1 MNEIEL
7 VERIRRLAAKGR
19 RIAVGIGDDCAVYRP
34 KPNRDLLFKTDPM
47 IEDIHFKRDLAPE
60 IVGHRALAR
69 NLSDIAAMGG
79 DPEFCLV
86 SLSLPEHLIDN
97 KLGDNQLGEKWDED
111 QAGCE
116 KWIDGFYR
124 GLMKLAKRTGTAL
137 AGGHLAKADKLFC
150 DVIVCGSVPRGKALL
165 RSGAKVGDA
174 LYVSGRLG
182 KSWESRFEPR
192 LALGRSLRGR
202 ATSCI
207 DISDGL
213 SLDLFRLCRASKVA
227 ADVDRVPMVRGASL
241 DRALHGG
248 EDYEL
253 LFTMPER
260 LTPPQGTTRVGT
272 IVRGRHGAVR
282 FQGQLLP
289 PQGHD
294 HFQR

>member
-1 MNEIEL
+1 
-7 VERIRRLAAKGR
+7 
-19 RIAVGIGDDCAVYRP
+19 
-34 KPNRDLLFKTDPM
+34 M
-47 IEDIHFKRDLAPE
+47 IEDIHFTRDLAPA

-79 DPEFCLV
+79 DPQFCLE
-86 SLSLPEHLIDN
+86 SLALPAHLADN
-97 KLGDNQLGEKWDED
+97 KLGEKWDE
-111 QAGCE
+111 E
-116 KWIDGFYR
+116 WIDGFYR
-124 GLMKLAKRTGTAL
+124 GLMSLAKRTGTAL

-165 RSGAKVGDA
+165 RSGARVGDA
-174 LYVSGRLG
+174 LYVSGPLG
-182 KSWESRFEPR
+182 RSWVRRFEPR

-227 ADVDRVPMVRGASL
+227 ADVDRIPMARGASL

-260 LTPPQGTTRVGT
+260 LAAPPGTTRIGT
-272 IVRGRHGAVR
+272 IVRGRPGAVR
-282 FQGQLLP
+282 FQGAPLEP
-289 PQGHD
+289 RGHD
-294 HFQR
+294 HFRR

>member
-1 MNEIEL
+1 MNEIDLIEK
-7 VERIRRLAAKGR
+7 IRKLAAKGPQ
-19 RIAVGIGDDCAVYRP
+19 ITVGIGDDCAVFRP
-34 KPNRDLLFKTDPM
+34 KANRDLLFKTDPM
-47 IEDIHFKRDLAPE
+47 IEDIHFKRDMAPE

-86 SLSLPEHLIDN
+86 SLALPAHLADN
-97 KLGDNQLGEKWDED
+97 KLGEKWDE
-111 QAGCE
+111 E
-116 KWIDGFYR
+116 WIARFYK
-124 GLMKLAKRTGTAL
+124 GLMTLAKRTGTAL

-174 LYVSGRLG
+174 IYVSGRLG
-182 KSWESRFEPR
+182 KSWEGRFEPR
-192 LALGRSLRGR
+192 LALGRELRGR

-213 SLDLFRLCRASKVA
+213 SLDLFRLCRESKVA
-227 ADVDRVPMVRGASL
+227 AEVERVPIVKGASL
-241 DRALHGG
+241 ERALHGG

-260 LTPPQGTTRVGT
+260 MKAPKGATRIGT
-272 IVRGRHGAVR
+272 IVRGKHGDVR
-282 FQGQLLP
+282 FQGQPLESR
-289 PQGHD
+289 GHD
-294 HFQR
+294 HFRR

>member
-1 MNEIEL
+1 MNEIDLIEK
-7 VERIRRLAAKGR
+7 IRKLAAKGP
-19 RIAVGIGDDCAVYRP
+19 RITIGIGDDCAVFRP
-34 KPNRDLLFKTDPM
+34 KPNQDLLFKTDPM
-47 IEDIHFKRDLAPE
+47 IEDVHFKRDLAPE

-79 DPEFCLV
+79 DPQFCLV
-86 SLSLPEHLIDN
+86 SLSLPAHLV
-97 KLGDNQLGEKWDED
+97 GFER
-111 QAGCE
+111 
-116 KWIDGFYR
+116 WIDGFYR
-124 GLMKLAKRTGTAL
+124 GLMKLAKRTGMAL

-165 RSGAKVGDA
+165 RSGAKAGDA

-227 ADVDRVPMVRGASL
+227 AEVDHIPMVRGVTL

-260 LTPPQGTTRVGT
+260 LMPPQGTTRIGT
-272 IVRGRHGAVR
+272 IVRGRRHGAVR
-282 FQGQLLP
+282 FQGEPLAP
-289 PQGHD
+289 RGHD

>member
-1 MNEIEL
+1 MNEIDLIEK
-7 VERIRRLAAKGR
+7 IRRLAAKGPQ
-19 RIAVGIGDDCAVYRP
+19 ITVGIGDDCALFRP
-34 KPNRDLLFKTDPM
+34 KPNHDLLFKTDPM
-47 IEDIHFKRDLAPE
+47 IEDIHFTRDLDPA

-79 DPEFCLV
+79 DPQFCLV
-86 SLSLPEHLIDN
+86 SLSLPEELATSTRGPN
-97 KLGDNQLGEKWDED
+97 
-111 QAGCE
+111 
-116 KWIDGFYR
+116 WIDLFYR

-165 RSGAKVGDA
+165 RSGARPGDA

-182 KSWESRFEPR
+182 HAWDSRFEPK

-207 DISDGL
+207 DVSDGL
-213 SLDLFRLCRASKVA
+213 SLDLFRLCSASKVA
-227 ADVDRVPMVRGASL
+227 AEVDRVPIVRGATL

-253 LFTMPER
+253 LFTMPPR
-260 LTPPQGTTRVGT
+260 LAPPKGTTRIGSD
-272 IVRGRHGAVR
+272 R
-282 FQGQLLP
+282 Q
-289 PQGHD
+289 
-294 HFQR
+294 

>member
-7 VERIRRLAAKGR
+7 IEKIRKLAAKGPQ
-19 RIAVGIGDDCAVYRP
+19 ITVGIGDDCAVFRP
-34 KPNRDLLFKTDPM
+34 KPNHDLLFKTDPM
-47 IEDIHFKRDLAPE
+47 IEGIHFTRDLDPQ

-69 NLSDIAAMGG
+69 NLSDIASMGG
-79 DPEFCLV
+79 DPNFCLV
-86 SLSLPEHLIDN
+86 SLALPEELATGTGAN
-97 KLGDNQLGEKWDED
+97 
-111 QAGCE
+111 
-116 KWIDGFYR
+116 WIDLFYR

-150 DVIVCGSVPRGKALL
+150 DVMVAGSVPRGKALL
-165 RSGAKVGDA
+165 RTGARAGDA

-182 KSWESRFEPR
+182 HPWNGRFEPK

-213 SLDLFRLCRASKVA
+213 SLDLFRLCSASNVA
-227 ADVDRVPMVRGASL
+227 AEVDRVPIVRGATL

-253 LFTMPER
+253 LFTMPPK
-260 LTPPQGTTRVGT
+260 LAAPKGTSRIGT
-272 IVRGRHGAVR
+272 IVKGRSGAVR
-282 FQGQLLP
+282 FQGQPLP
-289 PQGHD
+289 PRGHD
-294 HFQR
+294 HFQNDGWERSK

>member
-7 VERIRRLAAKGR
+7 IEKIRRLAAKGPQ
-19 RIAVGIGDDCAVYRP
+19 ITVGIGDDCAVFRP
-34 KPNRDLLFKTDPM
+34 RPNRDLLFKTDPM
-47 IEDIHFKRDLAPE
+47 IEDVHFKRETAPE
-60 IVGHRALAR
+60 VVGHRALAR

-86 SLSLPEHLIDN
+86 SLALPAHLANN
-97 KLGDNQLGEKWDED
+97 KLGDKWDE
-111 QAGCE
+111 E
-116 KWIDGFYR
+116 WIARFYQ
-124 GLMKLAKRTGTAL
+124 GLMALAKRTGTAL

-150 DVIVCGSVPRGKALL
+150 DVIVCGSAPRGKALL
-165 RSGAKVGDA
+165 RSGAKAGDA
-174 LYVSGRLG
+174 LYVSGKLG

-213 SLDLFRLCRASKVA
+213 SLDLFRLCKASKVA
-227 ADVDRVPMVRGASL
+227 AEVDRVPMVKGASVE
-241 DRALHGG
+241 RALHGG

-260 LTPPQGTTRVGT
+260 SKTPAGTTRIGT
-272 IVRGRHGAVR
+272 IVRGRHGALR
-282 FQGQLLP
+282 FRGEPLEPL
-289 PQGHD
+289 GHD
-294 HFQR
+294 HFRG

>member
-7 VERIRRLAAKGR
+7 IEKIRKLAPKGP
-19 RIAVGIGDDCAVYRP
+19 RIAVGIGDDCAVFRP
-34 KPNRDLLFKTDPM
+34 TPIRDLLFKTDPM
-47 IEDIHFKRDLAPE
+47 IEDIHFTRDVAAAV
-60 IVGHRALAR
+60 VGHRALAR

-79 DPEFCLV
+79 DPQFCLV
-86 SLSLPEHLIDN
+86 SLALPAELAENTI
-97 KLGDNQLGEKWDED
+97 G
-111 QAGCE
+111 AS
-116 KWIDGFYR
+116 WIDGFYR
-124 GLMKLAKRTGTAL
+124 GLMSLAKRTGTAL
-137 AGGHLAKADKLFC
+137 AGGHLAKADKIFC

-165 RSGAKVGDA
+165 RSGARAGDA

-182 KSWESRFEPR
+182 RSWERRFEPR
-192 LALGRSLRGR
+192 LALGRGLRGR

-213 SLDLFRLCRASKVA
+213 SLDLFRLCLASKVA
-227 ADVDRVPMVRGASL
+227 AEVERIPIARGASL

-260 LTPPQGTTRVGT
+260 LTAPPGTTRIGT
-272 IVRGRHGAVR
+272 IVRGRPGAVR
-282 FQGQLLP
+282 FQGEPLEP
-289 PQGHD
+289 RGHD

>member
-1 MNEIEL
+1 MNEIDLIEK
-7 VERIRRLAAKGR
+7 IRKLATKGPQ
-19 RIAVGIGDDCAVYRP
+19 IAVGIGDDCAVFRP
-34 KPNRDLLFKTDPM
+34 KPKQDLLFKTDPM
-47 IEDIHFKRDLAPE
+47 IEDIHFTRDLAPE

-69 NLSDIAAMGG
+69 NLSDLAAMGG

-86 SLSLPEHLIDN
+86 SLALPAHLMNN
-97 KLGDNQLGEKWDED
+97 KLGEKWDE
-111 QAGCE
+111 E
-116 KWIDGFYR
+116 WIGKFYR
-124 GLMKLAKRTGTAL
+124 GLMALAKKTGTAL

-165 RSGAKVGDA
+165 RSGAKPGDA

-182 KSWESRFEPR
+182 KSWESRFTPR
-192 LALGRSLRGR
+192 LELGRSLRGR

-227 ADVDRVPMVRGASL
+227 AEVDRVPIVRGASL

-260 LTPPQGTTRVGT
+260 LQAPKGTTRIGT
-272 IVRGRHGAVR
+272 IVRGKHGAVR
-282 FQGQLLP
+282 FQGEPLEAR
-289 PQGHD
+289 GHD
-294 HFQR
+294 HFRR

>member
-1 MNEIEL
+1 MNEIDLIEK
-7 VERIRRLAAKGR
+7 IRKLAAKGP
-19 RIAVGIGDDCAVYRP
+19 RIRVGIGDDCAVYRP
-34 KPNRDLLFKTDPM
+34 KPNQDLLFKTDPM
-47 IEDIHFKRDLAPE
+47 IEDVHFKRDLAPE

-79 DPEFCLV
+79 DPQFCLV
-86 SLSLPEHLIDN
+86 SLSVPADLVD
-97 KLGDNQLGEKWDED
+97 G
-111 QAGCE
+111 E

-124 GLMKLAKRTGTAL
+124 GLMKLAKRSGTAL
-137 AGGHLAKADKLFC
+137 SGGHLAKADKLFC

-165 RSGAKVGDA
+165 RSGAEIGDA

-227 ADVDRVPMVRGASL
+227 AEVDRIPIVRGATL
-241 DRALHGG
+241 ERALHGG

-260 LTPPQGTTRVGT
+260 LTPPEGTTRIGT
-272 IVRGRHGAVR
+272 IVSGRHGAVR
-282 FQGQLLP
+282 FQGEPLAP
-289 PQGHD
+289 RGHD
-294 HFQR
+294 HFRR

>member
-7 VERIRRLAAKGR
+7 IEKIRRLAAKGP

-34 KPNRDLLFKTDPM
+34 KPNQDLLFKTDPM
-47 IEDIHFKRDLAPE
+47 IEDVHFKRDLAPE

-86 SLSLPEHLIDN
+86 SLSIPANLADK
-97 KLGDNQLGEKWDED
+97 KLG
-111 QAGCE
+111 E

-227 ADVDRVPMVRGASL
+227 ADVDRVPIVRGASL
-241 DRALHGG
+241 DRAFDGG

-260 LTPPQGTTRVGT
+260 LTPPKGTTRIGT